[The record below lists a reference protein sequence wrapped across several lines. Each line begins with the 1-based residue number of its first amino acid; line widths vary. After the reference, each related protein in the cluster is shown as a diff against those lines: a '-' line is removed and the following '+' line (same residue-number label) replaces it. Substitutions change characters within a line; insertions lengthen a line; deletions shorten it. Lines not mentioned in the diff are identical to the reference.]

1 METVGETRELEGSRT
16 MKRIDTPSRL
26 LFAVAI
32 GMALAGCSHKPAA
45 VGATS
50 AGATP
55 AGSETWT
62 EAAPEPVRPAREVV
76 TGAEGDVA
84 GGGRVQSTDLLSG
97 ATGGLVDVY
106 FSLDDS
112 RIEDDQKAALDAN
125 AQILKDKPGV
135 KVVIEG
141 YCDERGTGKYNMTLG
156 QFRADTARAYLVAL
170 GVESARISTI
180 SYGKERPDP
189 AGHDEA
195 AWRLNRRAHF
205 VVTPKEGDGAK
216 AVAIPKPKGSM

>member
-1 METVGETRELEGSRT
+1 
-16 MKRIDTPSRL
+16 MKRTDTPFRL
-26 LFAVAI
+26 IFAAAMGI
-32 GMALAGCSHKPAA
+32 ALAGCSQKPAA
-45 VGATS
+45 VGAGD

-55 AGSETWT
+55 AGSEAWAGAT
-62 EAAPEPVRPAREVV
+62 PEPVRPAREVV
-76 TGAEGDVA
+76 PPIDSGDVT
-84 GGGRVQSTDLLSG
+84 GGRVESTDLLSG
-97 ATGGLVDVY
+97 ARSGLVDVY

-112 RIEDDQKAALDAN
+112 RIEDGQKAALDAN

-189 AGHDEA
+189 AGHDEE

-205 VVTPKEGDGAK
+205 VITPKDGDGAK
-216 AVAIPKPKGSM
+216 AVTVPKPKGSM